1 MAKEFKLA
9 VVAPDRTVFE
19 DMVVSVIAPGELG
32 YLGALAGHEDSII
45 ALKTGIVE
53 YSDAT
58 NQRYHVSISGG
69 FMEMSSEGAIILA
82 DTAELSSEI
91 DIERA
96 EKALDEAR
104 KALRGEVS
112 GVTTQQA
119 TAELERAM
127 NRVKAAK
134 RN

>member
-1 MAKEFKLA
+1 MANEYKLS

-19 DMVVSVIAPGELG
+19 GNVVAVIVPGANG
-32 YLGALAGHEDSII
+32 YLGALAGHEDSIV

-53 YSDAT
+53 YTDSKGE
-58 NQRYHVSISGG
+58 RYYVSIGGG
-69 FMEMSSEGAIILA
+69 FLELSKEGAIILA
-82 DTAELSSEI
+82 DTAERSTEI

-119 TAELERAM
+119 TAVLERAV
-127 NRVKAAK
+127 NRVRAAQHH
-134 RN
+134 